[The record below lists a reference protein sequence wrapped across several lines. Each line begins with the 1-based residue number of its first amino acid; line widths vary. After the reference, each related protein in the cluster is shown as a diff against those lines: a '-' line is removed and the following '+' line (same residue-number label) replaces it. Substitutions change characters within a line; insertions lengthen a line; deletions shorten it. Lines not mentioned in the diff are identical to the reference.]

1 MWRSLTDTMIGQVVG
16 NIVTRG
22 SRPDDNY
29 LLPNVFLRSRISKG
43 VDGLALEF
51 FLQPMGN

>member
-29 LLPNVFLRSRISKG
+29 LLPNVFLRGRVFKG
-43 VDGLALEF
+43 VHDLALEH
-51 FLQPMGN
+51 FL